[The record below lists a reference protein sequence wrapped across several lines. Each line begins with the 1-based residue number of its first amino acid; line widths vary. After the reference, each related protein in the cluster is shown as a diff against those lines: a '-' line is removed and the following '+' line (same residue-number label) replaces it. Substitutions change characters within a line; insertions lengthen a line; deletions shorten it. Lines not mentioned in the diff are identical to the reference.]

1 MKVLVEVSARHVHLS
16 QEIFDV
22 LFGNDYQL
30 NIKKSLSQ
38 PGQFLCN
45 EKVTIVGP
53 KGSISNVSVLGPLRE
68 KTQVEI
74 SMTDARKLGIVTKI
88 RESGNLLG
96 TPGCKII
103 GPKNE
108 AVIGEGVIVAK
119 RHIHMTPEDAKNFRV
134 KDGENVCVS
143 IDGGERPVMFCNTVV
158 RVSQKYSL
166 SMHIDT
172 DEANAAAVNCISYG
186 IISRNKG

>member
-1 MKVLVEVSARHVHLS
+1 MKILVEVSARHVHLS
-16 QEIFDV
+16 KDIFDV
-22 LFGNDYQL
+22 LFGNNYQL
-30 NIKKSLSQ
+30 SVKKNLSQ

-53 KGSISNVSVLGPLRE
+53 KSSISNVSVLGPLRE

-74 SMTDARKLGIVTKI
+74 SLTDGRKLGIVTEI
-88 RESGNLLG
+88 RESGNVLG

-103 GPKNE
+103 GPKSE
-108 AVIGEGVIVAK
+108 VVIGEGVIVAK
-119 RHIHMTPEDAKNFRV
+119 RHIHMTPEDAKSFGV

-143 IDGGERPVMFCNTVV
+143 IESSERPVLFCNTVV
-158 RVSQKYSL
+158 RVSQTYSL

-172 DEANAAAVNCISYG
+172 DEANAAAVNGISYG
-186 IISRNKG
+186 IISRNKD